1 MKFSDSTINVLKNF
15 ATINQSII
23 FKPGNELRTISPQK
37 TIMAIAKIEDTIPSA
52 ACVYDVSRFLSTCGL
67 YENPNLEFHDKFFM
81 ISEGNR
87 KTKYVYADPSMVFA
101 PPDKEI
107 NIPSNDVQVEVE
119 WTDIQAVIKASGIM
133 QLPEIAFVG
142 ENGTCY
148 LRAIDSANATADT
161 FSIELGETNDKFQL
175 IIKTDNLK
183 LIPQKYNV
191 TLSARGISRFEG
203 EFVRYFIA
211 IESKSTYHKG
221 E

>member
-1 MKFSDSTINVLKNF
+1 MKFSDNTINILKNF

-37 TIMAIAKIEDTIPSA
+37 TIMAIAKIEDDIPSA

-67 YENPNLEFHDKFFM
+67 YENPNMEFHDKFFM

-101 PPDKEI
+101 PPEKEI

-119 WTDIQAVIKASGIM
+119 WNDIQAVIKASGIM

-142 ENGTCY
+142 ENGICY
-148 LRAIDSANATADT
+148 LRAIDSANSTADT

-191 TLSARGISRFEG
+191 TLSAKGISRFEG
-203 EFVRYFIA
+203 ETVRYFIA
-211 IESKSTYHKG
+211 IESKSTYTKG